1 MEDGFLRSTGLGAA
15 FLPAASAVID
25 GRGIYYDPSRQSD
38 LEHIL
43 EHGTISDRHVA
54 HAAALRAE
62 IVRRGLTK
70 YNVGAKLEDL
80 ELPVDQTIVLVPGQ
94 VEDDASIER
103 GAGDIR
109 TNLALLEAVRQARPE
124 AYIVYKPHPDV
135 EAGLRR
141 GYVDDAR
148 ALRHADR
155 VVRQAS
161 SDALIALA
169 DEVHT
174 MTSLVGFE
182 ALLRRKRV
190 ATYGLPFYAGWG
202 LSDDRVSCPRRT
214 RRRSLDELVAVT
226 LLAYP
231 RYVDPF
237 TGLACD
243 IDVILDRLAAAPEAY
258 GRLAGPLKS
267 VVTAIRRLIGYSLQ
281 RLG

>member
-1 MEDGFLRSTGLGAA
+1 M
-15 FLPAASAVID
+15 
-25 GRGIYYDPSRQSD
+25 
-38 LEHIL
+38 
-43 EHGTISDRHVA
+43 
-54 HAAALRAE
+54 
-62 IVRRGLTK
+62 
-70 YNVGAKLEDL
+70 
-80 ELPVDQTIVLVPGQ
+80 
-94 VEDDASIER
+94 
-103 GAGDIR
+103 
-109 TNLALLEAVRQARPE
+109 RQASPE
-124 AYIVYKPHPDV
+124 AFIVYKPHPDV

-141 GYVDDAR
+141 GYVDEGQ

-190 ATYGLPFYAGWG
+190 VTYGLPFYAGWG

-214 RRRSLDELVAVT
+214 RRRSLDELVAAT

-231 RYVDPF
+231 QYVDPF

-243 IDVILDRLAAAPEAY
+243 IYFILERLSAPPEAY

-267 VVTAIRRLIGYSLQ
+267 AVTAIRRLTGYGLQ
-281 RLG
+281 RLS